1 MCLLGV
7 ISLPIGPIKE
17 LWENL
22 PKPKLRPLII
32 GILFVVFC
40 CIIPT
45 AQPGQSDIV
54 DEISTETE
62 VQVAEISETETQET
76 ETQETLITESESE
89 LTTEIETAAIAQTQP
104 STEITLSIDSI
115 PAYSGKPYITINDNV
130 PKFLDSDLSI
140 SSYEYYSD
148 LDELGRC
155 GVAYACVGTDLMST
169 EERENIGSVK
179 PTGWHTIKYNVV
191 DGNYL
196 YNRCHLIG
204 YQLSGENANIK
215 NLITGT
221 RYLNVDGMLPFENMV
236 ADYVKETN
244 NHVMYRV
251 SPIFEGNNLL
261 VSGVQ
266 IEAKSVED
274 NGEGILFNVYCYNVQ
289 PNIEINYATGDS
301 SLIAATMTEQSNTS
315 VSNNKNS
322 TSNESIN
329 TDVNT
334 IANSANDS
342 NGISKSDNSSG
353 SEDIGSENINSDNAA
368 SSSSANNDNT
378 SNDTGGGGSSSILVW
393 KSATGDK
400 YHSINNCG
408 RMNPAKATQ
417 ITEEQAINQGLGKCS
432 KCW

>member
-1 MCLLGV
+1 MKNKFKGLLVYLTLIALLFSGCSQG
-7 ISLPIGPIKE
+7 ISTYSDNTEVTQAVTKSNSE
-17 LWENL
+17 TKSDSK
-22 PKPKLRPLII
+22 KPKKK
-32 GILFVVFC
+32 
-40 CIIPT
+40 
-45 AQPGQSDIV
+45 
-54 DEISTETE
+54 
-62 VQVAEISETETQET
+62 
-76 ETQETLITESESE
+76 
-89 LTTEIETAAIAQTQP
+89 
-104 STEITLSIDSI
+104 
-115 PAYSGKPYITINDNV
+115 SGKNTSSKKNKSSKRTTKSSKSSFSYKSV
-130 PKFLDSDLSI
+130 PKYKDKPYVAINNNEPFFKKNELKGKSFEKYSKLD
-140 SSYEYYSD
+140 Y
-148 LDELGRC
+148 LGRC
-155 GVAYACVGTDLMST
+155 GVAEASIGTDLMPS
-169 EERENIGSVK
+169 EKRGSISQVK
-179 PTGWHTIKYNVV
+179 PTGWHSVRYNFV
-191 DGNYL
+191 DGKSL

-204 YQLSGENANIK
+204 YQLSGENANER

-342 NGISKSDNSSG
+342 NVISKSDNSSG

-417 ITEEQAINQGLGKCS
+417 ITEEQAIKQGLGKCS

>member
-1 MCLLGV
+1 M
-7 ISLPIGPIKE
+7 PE
-17 LWENL
+17 
-22 PKPKLRPLII
+22 
-32 GILFVVFC
+32 
-40 CIIPT
+40 
-45 AQPGQSDIV
+45 
-54 DEISTETE
+54 
-62 VQVAEISETETQET
+62 
-76 ETQETLITESESE
+76 
-89 LTTEIETAAIAQTQP
+89 
-104 STEITLSIDSI
+104 
-115 PAYSGKPYITINDNV
+115 
-130 PKFLDSDLSI
+130 FLDSDLST

-155 GVAYACVGTDLMST
+155 GVAYACVGTDLMPT

-322 TSNESIN
+322 TSNESI
-329 TDVNT
+329 
-334 IANSANDS
+334 ANSANDS